1 VPVILGPTGIGKSR
15 AAFEVARAL
24 GGEVVVADSR
34 QVYRE
39 LDIATNKPS
48 PGERAAVRYHCIDLV
63 EPGRPFSVYDFVQAA
78 TAAIEDAAG
87 RGRLPIVEGGS
98 VLYVDALTDGFSLA
112 GVAPRQGR
120 RQELERLSTEE
131 LAAQLDALE
140 PGLVVDRR
148 NRVRLVRAIEL
159 LEVAGPPL
167 ARLRQRTP
175 PPWEAIRI
183 GLSAPLEV
191 TDRRL
196 EERSRRQVER
206 GLVAETRRALEAGL
220 PPGSQV
226 MSGIGYQEAL
236 AFIRGELSEQELP
249 LRMAQHNRRYA
260 RYQLRWLR
268 KDPRVH
274 WVDAEPDPV
283 PGILEHLAERLR

>member
-1 VPVILGPTGIGKSR
+1 MILGPTGIGKSR
-15 AAFEVARAL
+15 AAFEVARVL

-48 PGERAAVRYHCIDLV
+48 PEERAAVRYHCIDLV
-63 EPGRPFSVYDFVQAA
+63 EPDQPFSVYDFVQAA
-78 TAAIEDAAG
+78 TAAIEDVAG
-87 RGRLPIVEGGS
+87 RGLLPIVEGGS

-112 GVAPRQGR
+112 GVEPRRER
-120 RQELERLSTEE
+120 RQELARLSTEE
-131 LAAQLDALE
+131 LAALLDALE
-140 PGLVVDRR
+140 PGLAVDRR

-175 PPWEAIRI
+175 PLWDAIRI
-183 GLSAPLEV
+183 GLAAPLEV
-191 TDRRL
+191 IDRRL

-206 GLVAETRRALEAGL
+206 GLVAETRSALEAGV
-220 PPGSQV
+220 PADSQV
-226 MSGIGYQEAL
+226 MSGIGYREAL
-236 AFIRGELSEQELP
+236 AFVRGELSEEELP
-249 LRMAQHNRRYA
+249 VRMAQHNRRYA

-274 WVDAEPDPV
+274 WVDAEADPV